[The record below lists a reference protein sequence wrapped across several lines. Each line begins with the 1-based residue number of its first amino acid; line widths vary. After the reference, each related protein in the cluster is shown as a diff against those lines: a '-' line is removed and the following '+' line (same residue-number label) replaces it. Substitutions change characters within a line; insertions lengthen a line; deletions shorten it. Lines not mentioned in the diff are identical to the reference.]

1 MFHVSVVPSQ
11 GPRAKSV
18 AGHERSLYAIT
29 LRTITL
35 KVIAFEVI
43 AFEVIAFEVIAFEVI
58 AFEAIAAG
66 ITGRPA
72 DSPHRVPS

>member
-43 AFEVIAFEVIAFEVI
+43 AFEVIAFEVIAFE
-58 AFEAIAAG
+58 AIAAG